1 LYSSGLSTE
10 RLDLAENDDISPIVE
25 GWPYHPRKISARK
38 ILGDDGLP
46 KVQMRLDLGLIQME
60 LVGRPDGVRP
70 NDHESLLECY
80 ANQLTEYK
88 LKHGSDLGFELSPTD
103 CRELRDEALMYYHRY
118 LACFVLEE
126 YEQVI
131 QDTQRNLQ
139 VFDLCNRYAAK
150 KSDRMI
156 LEQYRPYV
164 IMMNTRAKAQLA
176 AKHSDYSE
184 AIKQIKA
191 GLRAI
196 KKIYDDIDQPEEFQ
210 ASFEASIL
218 RQLGRRMRRKL
229 PADPLKTLE
238 KKLLRAVNEDRFE
251 DAAHLRDQIARI
263 KKAKDAEPKGD
274 QPTDRGQESQDG

>member
-1 LYSSGLSTE
+1 M
-10 RLDLAENDDISPIVE
+10 AENDDISPIFE

-70 NDHESLLECY
+70 NDHESLLEFY

-88 LKHGSDLGFELSPTD
+88 LKHGSDLGFELSPAD

-196 KKIYDDIDQPEEFQ
+196 KKIYDDIDQPEEFH

-263 KKAKDAEPKGD
+263 KKAKDADPNTD
-274 QPTDRGQESQDG
+274 QPTDRGQDSQDE